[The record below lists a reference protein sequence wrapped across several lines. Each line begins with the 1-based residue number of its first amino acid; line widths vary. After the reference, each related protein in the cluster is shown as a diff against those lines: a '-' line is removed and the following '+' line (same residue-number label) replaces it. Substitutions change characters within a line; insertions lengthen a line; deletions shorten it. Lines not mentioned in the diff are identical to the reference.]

1 MTEADA
7 SEAAADALA
16 LRVATAMLARDRA
29 SRALGIELLAVRLGY
44 ARVALVV
51 REDMLSG
58 HDLCHGGVIFTLA
71 DTAFAF
77 ACNGRNRRTLALQC
91 SITFAAPARL
101 GDRLEATAVERSAG
115 GRTGTYD
122 VEIAAR
128 GAIVAYFRG
137 TSYATSAAV
146 LDGVEGS

>member
-1 MTEADA
+1 M
-7 SEAAADALA
+7 SEEDSSAAAADALA
-16 LRVATAMLARDRA
+16 VRVATAMLERDRA
-29 SRALGIELLAVRLGY
+29 SRSLGIELLAARAGF

-58 HDLCHGGVIFTLA
+58 HDLCHGGIIFALA

-122 VEIAAR
+122 VEVATR
-128 GAIVAYFRG
+128 GTVVAYFRG
-137 TSYATSAAV
+137 TSYGINATV
-146 LDGVEGS
+146 LDVVEGS